1 MFTTTAII
9 LQLRPHSD
17 RAHILH
23 AYTRASGRAAF
34 LLYGV
39 GSKRKRA
46 GVYAPFSLVE
56 LTVREGRG
64 GQMPTVEQA
73 TLLYTP
79 TQTQTDIRRQ
89 TVALFLSELIAHT
102 LSLPMQDEPMFEYLQ
117 GVVHDLDQAPDPE
130 NVHLRTM
137 IGLAEQLGFAIDEE
151 QYPLLTAMPESRAQ
165 RQEQLR
171 QLCAYYAEHVDS
183 WRPLSSLD
191 ILTEI
196 FD

>member
-102 LSLPMQDEPMFEYLQ
+102 LSLPMQDEPMFDYLQ
-117 GVVHDLDQAPDPE
+117 GVVRDLDQAPDPE
-130 NVHLRTM
+130 N
-137 IGLAEQLGFAIDEE
+137 AEQLGFAIDEE
-151 QYPLLTAMPESRAQ
+151 QYPLLTAMPENRVQ

>member
-39 GSKRKRA
+39 GSRRKRA

-64 GQMPTVEQA
+64 GQLPTVEQA

-89 TVALFLSELIAHT
+89 TVALFLSELISHT
-102 LSLPMQDEPMFEYLQ
+102 LSLPMQDEPMFDFLSR
-117 GVVHDLDQAPDPE
+117 VVRDLDQASDPE
-130 NVHLRTM
+130 NVHLRAM
-137 IGLAEQLGFAIDEE
+137 IGLSEQLGFAIDQE
-151 QYPLLTAMPESRAQ
+151 QYPLLCTMPDSRAQ

>member
-34 LLYGV
+34 LIYGV
-39 GSKRKRA
+39 GSRRKRS
-46 GVYAPFSLVE
+46 GVYAPLSLVE

-64 GQMPTVEQA
+64 SQLPTVEQVSLSYA
-73 TLLYTP
+73 PTL
-79 TQTQTDIRRQ
+79 TQTDIRRQ

-102 LSLPMQDEPMFEYLQ
+102 LSLPMQDEQMFQFLQ
-117 GVVHDLDQAPDPE
+117 SVVHDLDQAPDPE
-130 NVHLRTM
+130 NVHLRAM